1 MAGQEPQAGQEEAP
15 RYYRLYR
22 DTWETVS
29 GSLTRAQAAKL
40 LYAMAAYF
48 FDGEEPEEGSLPKPV
63 QALFDVQRGALANYR
78 RNALNG
84 NRNRQKVSKKLSKS
98 SQKPDQEVTQK
109 PAQEIEGQQ
118 PPSPAETQKVGGE
131 HSDKHAC
138 KSASNIINHKSLI
151 TLDTPSTQQPF
162 EVLLSALAEAELQTR
177 DRTGRADLVV
187 VGGEE
192 EKEE

>member
-1 MAGQEPQAGQEEAP
+1 MAGQEPQDGREDAP

-22 DTWETVS
+22 DTWETINK
-29 GSLTRAQAAKL
+29 SLTRAQAAKL

-48 FDGEEPEEGSLPKPV
+48 FDGDEPGEGSLPKPV
-63 QALFDVQRGALANYR
+63 RAMFDVQRGALANYR

-84 NRNRQKVSKKLSKS
+84 NRSRQKVSKKLAKS
-98 SQKPDQEVTQK
+98 SQEPTQEVTQK
-109 PAQEIEGQQ
+109 PTQEIEGQQ

-131 HSDKHAC
+131 HSGKHSG

-162 EVLLSALAEAELQTR
+162 EVLLRALAEAERETSARMER
-177 DRTGRADLVV
+177 DDLVGV
-187 VGGEE
+187 GEE
-192 EKEE
+192 EKKE